1 MGTQMNDFGNFISD
15 LHKLSLVLEKSQ
27 LDCFQRYFELLVAEN
42 KRVNLTAITGR
53 EEVFKK
59 HFVDSLSICEY
70 ISLAGDS
77 LAVLDVGSGAGFPGL
92 PLKIAFPQLQVALL
106 EAQAKRVRFLEAV
119 IEQLGLANIA
129 VLHGRAE
136 EFAHLPAHREQYDLC
151 VSRGVASL
159 AVLAEYCLPF
169 VKTGGL
175 FVAYKAADTDELAA
189 AAHSIATLG
198 GEPDRQLAFT
208 LPGSELARSLIGI
221 RKISPTPDKYPRRVG
236 VARKRPL

>member
-1 MGTQMNDFGNFISD
+1 MEDFGVFSSD
-15 LHKLSLVLEKSQ
+15 LHWLSLTLEKPQ
-27 LDCFQRYFELLVAEN
+27 LDCFARYYELLAAAN
-42 KRVNLTAITGR
+42 KQMNLTAITERG
-53 EEVFKK
+53 EVFKK
-59 HFVDSLSICEY
+59 HFIDSLSLNTY
-70 ISLAGDS
+70 IPLENNP
-77 LAVLDVGSGAGFPGL
+77 LNVLDIGSGAGFPGI
-92 PLKIAFPQLQVALL
+92 PLKIAFPQLNVTLL
-106 EAQAKRVRFLEAV
+106 DSQAKRVGFLDTV
-119 IEQLGLANIA
+119 IRQLGLADIA

-159 AVLAEYCLPF
+159 AVLSEYCLPF
-169 VKTGGL
+169 VKQGGL

-198 GEPDRQLAFT
+198 GEPDRQVSFT
-208 LPGSELARSLIGI
+208 LPGSDLARTLIGI